1 MSAKASTVRYG
12 TLYRECGEAKAAW
25 FTNADR
31 EVANSMSRAENE
43 IAATQV
49 LERDWRDRP
58 TVTVEESGEILGIGR
73 NSAYEGVNSGQIPS
87 IRVGRRIV
95 VPTAQLRRLL
105 GEVA

>member
-1 MSAKASTVRYG
+1 MPSPSVACSTESFLSALPR
-12 TLYRECGEAKAAW
+12 CP
-25 FTNADR
+25 F
-31 EVANSMSRAENE
+31 
-43 IAATQV
+43 AATQV